1 MTPAADPDLPKGSP
15 ASPADEPRERLI
27 AKIYRDIALAAIA
40 AELQMPA
47 SGMEPEL
54 GDAVKRGVRYIEF
67 LLKSRAAGSRTT
79 T

>member
-27 AKIYRDIALAAIA
+27 GKIYRDIALAAIA

-47 SGMEPEL
+47 S
-54 GDAVKRGVRYIEF
+54 
-67 LLKSRAAGSRTT
+67 
-79 T
+79 